1 MREAVFILTNN
12 LMVLQQYGDSDV
24 VAGGFRDV
32 LLAARDHIHGGR
44 RLLNH
49 PLAGSVKPN
58 ETPYKSLVLTVA
70 RGTLDH
76 DSLTYIENAIVTTDK
91 FAPVTRIWPDPERID
106 RDFQTID
113 LSLLDAA
120 LEGLS
125 DSLFVLKALDN
136 G

>member
-1 MREAVFILTNN
+1 MREVAFILTNN
-12 LMVLQQYGDSDV
+12 PLVEQQYAGSTV
-24 VAGGFRDV
+24 VDGGFRDV
-32 LLAARDHIHGGR
+32 LLLARDHIHQGR

-58 ETPYKSLVLTVA
+58 ETPYKSLVMTVG
-70 RGTLDH
+70 RGGLDH

-91 FAPVTRIWPDPERID
+91 FAPITRIWPDPERID

-113 LSLLDAA
+113 LSLLEAA

-125 DSLFVLKALDN
+125 DSLFVLGPLN
-136 G
+136 